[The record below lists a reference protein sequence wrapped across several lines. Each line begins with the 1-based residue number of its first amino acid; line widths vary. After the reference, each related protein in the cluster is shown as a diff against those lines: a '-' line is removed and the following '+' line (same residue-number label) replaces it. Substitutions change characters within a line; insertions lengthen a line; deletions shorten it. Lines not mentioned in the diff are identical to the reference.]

1 MRSIDVH
8 AHLVPQCLWRAINAG
23 KDWYGAYYEK
33 GEEGQ
38 DFLVV
43 RGRRQGPERPKV
55 KYTPEERIKDM
66 DAIGTDVHV
75 VSIAPPLFNYD
86 LEPDLAVKAAQ
97 EVNDEIAGMA
107 KRWPDRFSGLAALP
121 LPDVK
126 ASVAELERAVTTL
139 GLKGAEVDTRVNERN
154 WDEPDFAPLF
164 QVAEALGAVLFFH
177 PARSLVWQRTSRYH
191 LGNTIGN
198 TLEDT
203 MVIAALIFGGVLERH
218 PNLKAVIAHGGGP
231 ACYGIGRM
239 DRGWQVRSEA
249 RIHIQQPP
257 SRYLRRLYYDC
268 ITWSEAA
275 LRFLIDT
282 VGADRV
288 VLGSDWPYDMGPD
301 SPVQWLTSMQSI
313 TQEEKELI
321 LWKNL
326 EQLLGI

>member
-1 MRSIDVH
+1 MRSIDIH
-8 AHLVPQCLWRAINAG
+8 AHLTPQCLWKAVAAG
-23 KDWYGAYYEK
+23 KDWYGASYEKDKK
-33 GEEGQ
+33 GEEY
-38 DFLVV
+38 LVN

-55 KYTPEERIKDM
+55 RFTPEERIKEM

-75 VSIAPPLFNYD
+75 VSVAPPLFNYD
-86 LEPDLAVKAAQ
+86 LPTEQAVKAAR

-107 KRWPDRFSGLAALP
+107 RKWPARFKGLATLP

-126 ASVAELERAVTTL
+126 ASVAELERAVRTL
-139 GLKGAEVDTRVNERN
+139 GLKGAEIDTRVNNRN
-154 WDEPDFAPLF
+154 WDEPDFDPIF
-164 QVAEALGAVLFFH
+164 QAAEQLGAVLFFH
-177 PARSLVWQRTSRYH
+177 PDGSLVWERIKRYH
-191 LGNTIGN
+191 VGNTIGN

-203 MVIAALIFGGVLERH
+203 LVIAVLIFGGVLDRH
-218 PNLKAVIAHGGGP
+218 PSLKAVIAHGGGP
-231 ACYGIGRM
+231 ACYGAGRM

-249 RIHIQQPP
+249 RVHIQHPP
-257 SRYLRRLYYDC
+257 STYLRRLYYDS

-301 SPVQWLTSMQSI
+301 SPVQWLNSMESV
-313 TQEEKELI
+313 TPGEKELI
-321 LWKNL
+321 LHKNL